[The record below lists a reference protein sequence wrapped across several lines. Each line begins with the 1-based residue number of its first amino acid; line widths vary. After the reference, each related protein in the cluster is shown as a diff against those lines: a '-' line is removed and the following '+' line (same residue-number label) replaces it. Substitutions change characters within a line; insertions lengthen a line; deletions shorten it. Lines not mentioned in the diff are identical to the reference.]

1 VPSLPLAPQLEPPN
15 RAGPAD
21 SWAKFDHARETLGGA
36 LADNNRI
43 ADSNY
48 GIGAKVSAAAV
59 NPHGVVYLSWR
70 DGVGH
75 MVTLGRDPSGVRG
88 MRQHRLTDGTIT
100 ATMPL
105 DDDAM
110 PAEIRAAGG
119 HGTMVVFL
127 GHHEQEDTTLPP
139 AGRGGERWLSKA
151 INQRFYEL
159 PDWASVRVREIRV
172 AGRDRE
178 IVFRQA
184 RGQRQFLDG
193 STIAHGTV
201 ELVGA
206 RALWRILDDRHHER
220 AKEAGIWASTGHRAA
235 LLQGELF
242 ELATAGRA
250 GGYQKVQEFGI
261 RFGYERVVIYVQPDP
276 AHGHVSQDSVR
287 TTVKVDGEP
296 LPWDRY
302 AAEFEERMP
311 EELRRF
317 QEEIAAGSAVRDH
330 RQAIRDRLKPIADLF
345 RIPRYR
351 ASADGLARVDEA
363 STGGEPQAK
372 TEKPNRPGGPPG
384 GDGGRNGDLYSLFE
398 RQDGRHADEVRSS
411 DLPEI
416 DVTWV
421 SAADGTRT
429 APHLED
435 RAARY
440 DRRHNVIE
448 INADFR
454 GYRDVIDRWDRR
466 YRKVPG
472 AITAIEDLIGAWW
485 QQALEET
492 VLGILAHKGSE
503 YWDGRAVDAALSQ
516 EALTAAAMQRYHL
529 DAIARRELGQI
540 LGASR
545 LAA

>member
-1 VPSLPLAPQLEPPN
+1 VNQNFGSRQDMLEHLRFADGLWTEAVRTFHPYTDRLRRLAEAAELSAGRFSLPRSVRSSAPPELLCRACRSRPNEPPN

-317 QEEIAAGSAVRDH
+317 RRRSLPARPCAIIVRRSATGSSRS
-330 RQAIRDRLKPIADLF
+330 RTC
-345 RIPRYR
+345 
-351 ASADGLARVDEA
+351 SAF
-363 STGGEPQAK
+363 
-372 TEKPNRPGGPPG
+372 PG
-384 GDGGRNGDLYSLFE
+384 
-398 RQDGRHADEVRSS
+398 
-411 DLPEI
+411 
-416 DVTWV
+416 
-421 SAADGTRT
+421 T
-429 APHLED
+429 APAPTGSRVSTRHLPAESRRPRPRNQIVPED
-435 RAARY
+435 LRAA
-440 DRRHNVIE
+440 
-448 INADFR
+448 
-454 GYRDVIDRWDRR
+454 
-466 YRKVPG
+466 
-472 AITAIEDLIGAWW
+472 
-485 QQALEET
+485 
-492 VLGILAHKGSE
+492 
-503 YWDGRAVDAALSQ
+503 
-516 EALTAAAMQRYHL
+516 TAAATATSTRCSNARMAATPTRSGLQICQRSTSPGFQPPTEL
-529 DAIARRELGQI
+529 APRRISKTAPRGMTA
-540 LGASR
+540 GTT
-545 LAA
+545 